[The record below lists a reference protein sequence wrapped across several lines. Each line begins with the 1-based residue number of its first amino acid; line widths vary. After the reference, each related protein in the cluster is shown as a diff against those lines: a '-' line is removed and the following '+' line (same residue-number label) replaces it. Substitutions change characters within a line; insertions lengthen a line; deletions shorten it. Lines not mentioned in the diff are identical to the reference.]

1 MVDHEFAIEAAKHKK
16 LMMQPGVVPMSEKYL
31 DSEDPDGNQLYKIT
45 VMKEQAVDYV
55 KVMKKNGFQG

>member
-1 MVDHEFAIEAAKHKK
+1 
-16 LMMQPGVVPMSEKYL
+16 MMQPGFVPKSEKYL

-45 VMKEQAVDYV
+45 VMKEQAVAYV